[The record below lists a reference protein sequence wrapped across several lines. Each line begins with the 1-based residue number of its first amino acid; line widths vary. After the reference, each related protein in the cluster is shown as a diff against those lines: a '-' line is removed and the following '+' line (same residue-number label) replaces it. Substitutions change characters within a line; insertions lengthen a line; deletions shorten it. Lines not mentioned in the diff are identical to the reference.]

1 MKKHLNFFQRL
12 FLPLP
17 KLEEYYRNQRREE
30 FSKNE
35 LIYGIKWRQKIHG
48 IIIFILKLDS
58 LFSGRKTTVVADK
71 RKKTDKPIIFACT
84 HVGRYDIETA
94 LQTISTH
101 CYFFMGD
108 PGKVYKSLDGLILF
122 LNGTIFVDT
131 AYKEDRY
138 IVKETCIKAL
148 KQGANLLI
156 YPEGAW
162 NITENEIVM
171 PLFNGTAEMA
181 IRSGAE
187 IVPIAI
193 EQRGKRYYV
202 NIGENICV
210 STYELSQKQELTDR
224 LRDILSTLR
233 WEIWEQLPPLTRTQ
247 LPTNAAKQYL
257 DEIMSQTENGY
268 TIDEIKRTRYHKKV
282 SSCNE
287 IFDHLSE
294 LAPNS
299 KTAFLYNKRN
309 HF

>member
-1 MKKHLNFFQRL
+1 MKQHLTFFQRL

-17 KLEEYYRNQRREE
+17 KLEEYYRNQRREV

-35 LIYGIKWRQKIHG
+35 LIHGITWRKKIHR

-58 LFSGRKTTVVADK
+58 FFSRRKTTVLADK
-71 RKKTDKPIIFACT
+71 RKKTDKPIIFACA

-94 LQTISTH
+94 LQTIGTH

-138 IVKETCIKAL
+138 IAKETCIKAL
-148 KQGANLLI
+148 EQGADLLI

-193 EQRGKRYYV
+193 EQRGKRYYA
-202 NIGENICV
+202 NIGENICI

-224 LRDILSTLR
+224 LRDTLSTLR
-233 WEIWEQLPPLTRTQ
+233 WEIWEQLPSLTRTQ

-268 TIDEIKRTRYHKKV
+268 TIDEINRTRYHKKV

-294 LAPNS
+294 LTPDC